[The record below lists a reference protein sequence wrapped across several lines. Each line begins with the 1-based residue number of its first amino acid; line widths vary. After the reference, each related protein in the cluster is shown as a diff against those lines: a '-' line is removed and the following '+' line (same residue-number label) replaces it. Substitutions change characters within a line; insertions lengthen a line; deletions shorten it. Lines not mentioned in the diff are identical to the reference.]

1 MHRSLIVCD
10 VEYVVKSVK
19 LMPSPIVYLFLVLV
33 CSQSHWEKCIKC
45 TSIYLFDIFKLHADE
60 RYPYPYH
67 NDFYQTSHF
76 SVPFMSS
83 IYFISFTVHTHV
95 CNLHQTLD
103 ARYLFQNESLPSTSF
118 RSFCWH
124 LWLAFWNDVIIVS
137 ATHPIAFA
145 TRIIYHVRDGISF
158 GILVR
163 NANLF
168 SLLFFSTLWP
178 LFVIVANRIP
188 ITRKLTRKI
197 RKKRRVK
204 NRLAKWFFVLVVH
217 FW

>member
-83 IYFISFTVHTHV
+83 ILFYFVHSSHTCMQFASDFGRQIFISKRVFAINIISIILLTSLARILEWCHHRQ
-95 CNLHQTLD
+95 CNASNCVRHSH
-103 ARYLFQNESLPSTSF
+103 YLSRTWWYFF
-118 RSFCWH
+118 WH
-124 LWLAFWNDVIIVS
+124 SCAKCK
-137 ATHPIAFA
+137 
-145 TRIIYHVRDGISF
+145 
-158 GILVR
+158 
-163 NANLF
+163 
-168 SLLFFSTLWP
+168 SLLSSFFSQLSG
-178 LFVIVANRIP
+178 LYSSSLLIEFLLHEN
-188 ITRKLTRKI
+188 
-197 RKKRRVK
+197 
-204 NRLAKWFFVLVVH
+204 
-217 FW
+217 